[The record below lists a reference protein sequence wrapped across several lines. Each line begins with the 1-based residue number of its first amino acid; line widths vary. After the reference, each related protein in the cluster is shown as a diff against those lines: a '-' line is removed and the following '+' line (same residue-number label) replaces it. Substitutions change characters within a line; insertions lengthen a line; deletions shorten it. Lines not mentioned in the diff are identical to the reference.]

1 MANNSIKLTLGY
13 EGTDFT
19 RNLTISGVADSIAG
33 DAKAKIKA
41 LNASIVGGTDGGLS
55 TFFRSD
61 DYDETEGIGTF
72 AGVTAATIVTTETT
86 HINLDEEG
94 E

>member
-1 MANNSIKLTLGY
+1 MASNSIKLTFGY

-19 RNLTISGVADSIAG
+19 RNLTIGGVADSVIPG
-33 DAKAKIKA
+33 VKTKVKAV
-41 LNASIVGGTDGGLS
+41 NASIAGGTDDGLAD
-55 TFFRSD
+55 FFRSD
-61 DYDETEGIGTF
+61 DYDSDEGIGTF
-72 AGVTAATIVTTETT
+72 TGITAATVVTTETT

>member
-1 MANNSIKLTLGY
+1 MASNSIKLTFGY

-19 RNLTISGVADSIAG
+19 RNMTIGGVDDSLISG
-33 DAKAKIKA
+33 AKAKIKA
-41 LNASIVGGTDGGLS
+41 INASIAGGTDDGLS

-61 DYDETEGIGTF
+61 DYDAEEGIGTF
-72 AGVTAATIVTTETT
+72 SGITAATIVSTETT

>member
-1 MANNSIKLTLGY
+1 MASNVVKLTFGY

-19 RNLTISGVADSIAG
+19 RRMTISGVADSLIPNV
-33 DAKAKIKA
+33 KANVKA
-41 LNASIVGGTDGGLS
+41 VNASIAGGTDDGLAD
-55 TFFRSD
+55 FFRSD
-61 DYDETEGIGTF
+61 DYDSDEGIGTF
-72 AGVTAATIVTTETT
+72 TGITAATVVTTETT

>member
-1 MANNSIKLTLGY
+1 MASNTLKLTFGY

-19 RNLTISGVADSIAG
+19 RNLSIGNVADSLVPYI
-33 DAKAKIKA
+33 KTKIKA
-41 LNASIVGGTDGGLS
+41 VNASVVGGTDDGLS
-55 TFFRSD
+55 TFLRSD
-61 DYDETEGIGTF
+61 DYDPEEGIGTF
-72 AGVTAATIVTTETT
+72 AGITAAQLTTTETT